1 MRILTICHEYPPIG
15 GGGATASEILAERLA
30 GNGHQVDILTAG
42 MRGVARHEFRR
53 GVTIHR
59 APSWRRRRH
68 YSTTIELATWIVPA
82 LRLGAMLA
90 RQHDYDLIHCHFIV
104 PGGVVAAI
112 LARQFKLPLVL
123 TAHGSDVPGYNP
135 DRFGRTHRLIGH
147 GWSRILASSAALTV
161 PSAYLAGLLAT
172 ATERPITIIPNP
184 FEPLLDEPIE
194 TRADQILVA
203 TRLVERKGVQTLL
216 AALDGLTT
224 GYEVVVAG
232 DGPYLEPLRTMA
244 RDRDVPT
251 RFLGFV
257 SRAELGRHYATA
269 RIFAFPSVQE
279 NFPMVLLEAM
289 AHGCAVVTT
298 TAPGCAEVV
307 GDAALTVPPGDVPA
321 LRAAIIR
328 LTADPELA
336 AELGRRGVERV
347 RQFASTRIAAEYERL
362 FATVGAETARTNL
375 QRGRW
380 GSWSE
385 I

>member
-1 MRILTICHEYPPIG
+1 M
-15 GGGATASEILAERLA
+15 
-30 GNGHQVDILTAG
+30 
-42 MRGVARHEFRR
+42 
-53 GVTIHR
+53 
-59 APSWRRRRH
+59 
-68 YSTTIELATWIVPA
+68 
-82 LRLGAMLA
+82 
-90 RQHDYDLIHCHFIV
+90 
-104 PGGVVAAI
+104 
-112 LARQFKLPLVL
+112 VL

-135 DRFGRTHRLIGH
+135 DRFGGTHRLIAH
-147 GWSRILASSAALTV
+147 AWSRVLASSAALTV

-184 FEPLLDEPIE
+184 FEPLLDERIE

-216 AALDGLTT
+216 AALDGLAT

-244 RDRDVPT
+244 RDRGVPT

-257 SRAELGRHYATA
+257 SRAELARHYATA